1 MLPGVVNNFWKDN
14 EKSMFLYLFLFHVI
28 ISVSLFIVANTEY
41 LSSLH
46 NGEGLWN
53 FAVDSTLYH
62 KEALNS
68 IIYLENSEWLSWWQL
83 YQDHQHVR
91 IISLVYWL
99 TGYYEPIIFEIVNGI
114 VWTTSVLLI
123 HRMARS
129 LFPNNDLVP
138 LFVVVFFFQ
147 PSVLISSTQLL
158 RDPILILGF
167 CFICYG
173 FVLLSK
179 KNSIWKWFFAI
190 QFGLILLL
198 SMREYLGIL
207 VLFFLLLP
215 AIILVRS
222 KKNIAPLILL
232 LIPIILL
239 EFSPQREVHISIAGI
254 AAEVIAKEQVS
265 QNQVSQNQV
274 SQNQV
279 SQNQVSQNQVSQN
292 QVSQNQVSQNQVSQ
306 NQLSQNKSV
315 YMAFLNSISERV
327 SSMRSG
333 FINVNSYAGSRI
345 DADHKYNNF
354 FDAVQY
360 FPRALQIGFLSP
372 FPSTWLE
379 EGRQTGRVGKLLS
392 GLEMIIWYLILL
404 GFLYTILKEP
414 SAIKPLAVVFLFSVI
429 VIILLAYV
437 VPNAGAIYRMRQA
450 YMIPF
455 FLFGSY
461 GLHLIRNDFFKYTKS
476 SKQL

>member
-265 QNQVSQNQV
+265 QNQVSQN
-274 SQNQV
+274 
-279 SQNQVSQNQVSQN
+279 
-292 QVSQNQVSQNQVSQ
+292 
-306 NQLSQNKSV
+306 KSV

>member
-265 QNQVSQNQV
+265 QNQVSQNQ
-274 SQNQV
+274 
-279 SQNQVSQNQVSQN
+279 
-292 QVSQNQVSQNQVSQ
+292 
-306 NQLSQNKSV
+306 LSQNKSV